1 MKLHLFFMIYLGVFF
16 LVVRFFS
23 SVHLVGKR
31 QGEKLSS
38 CKQIMTMCPNVKSGY
53 FWIGGNSGSTEYEVF
68 CEMETAQGKLCCV
81 CRKITSRVN
90 YL

>member
-1 MKLHLFFMIYLGVFF
+1 
-16 LVVRFFS
+16 
-23 SVHLVGKR
+23 
-31 QGEKLSS
+31 
-38 CKQIMTMCPNVKSGY
+38 MCPNVKSGY

-68 CEMETAQGKLCCV
+68 CEMETTQGKLCCG